1 MRKNRNLT
9 QFQTVT
15 TWLTTISNSSQT
27 KDKYSLAFARF
38 LSHTNINP
46 DTLVEEWRQ
55 AKYKYP
61 ENQMFIDKY
70 TDIVQDYYSM
80 MCNRENCTTLSANTK
95 ITSILSFFQFHRI
108 PNKHG
113 LDIRKQKNAYV
124 KYHNRDIRK
133 SEIKRILEHSG
144 IREKAFYLMMVESGL
159 RPNTLCQLKYKHIK
173 EEFEEN
179 RIPMKIDIP
188 AEILK
193 DRVGNRF
200 TFIGED
206 GYNALKEYLSPRGKL
221 EDNDYLFIEKKR
233 QKTREYLSPETFSS
247 FFKRVVLKLG
257 LAKVEEKG
265 KPKQLRLYC
274 LKKYWYNRND
284 AEEIYRKFW
293 AGWSLGTQGH
303 YLTRD
308 VEKHRQVYAEAYE
321 SLRIYEH
328 IPIEVT
334 EFKDKLEIAEEEIKA
349 LKKQVEYL
357 SSPEYLRKTLQ
368 EAIKF
373 ADETVKAQKE

>member
-1 MRKNRNLT
+1 
-9 QFQTVT
+9 
-15 TWLTTISNSSQT
+15 
-27 KDKYSLAFARF
+27 
-38 LSHTNINP
+38 
-46 DTLVEEWRQ
+46 
-55 AKYKYP
+55 
-61 ENQMFIDKY
+61 
-70 TDIVQDYYSM
+70 
-80 MCNRENCTTLSANTK
+80 MCIRENCTTLSANTK
-95 ITSILSFFQFHRI
+95 ITSILSFFQFYRI

-173 EEFEEN
+173 EEFEEKRN
-179 RIPMKIDIP
+179 PMKIDIP

-247 FFKRVVLKLG
+247 FFKRAVLKLG

-321 SLRIYEH
+321 GLRIYEKATKEVKQLNEELEKTKEELEVLRKQVKH
-328 IPIEVT
+328 LTSLQYKDEITLEGIERMLGEVDRMV
-334 EFKDKLEIAEEEIKA
+334 KDSMEATKEQEK
-349 LKKQVEYL
+349 LKK
-357 SSPEYLRKTLQ
+357 
-368 EAIKF
+368 
-373 ADETVKAQKE
+373 